1 MNVLVVYD
9 ASWDNFSEISRRLT
23 SKNIDPNHR
32 INIYYGKQSK
42 HLSVIC
48 AKNMLQ
54 IFRKCINT
62 GQFLED
68 LRIQLQFTK
77 FCIIF
82 HNFTEYNTIS
92 SVLINICKENGIPY
106 FVFTEYTDDFFF
118 NGEPMSTRFKK
129 CVINVPNISKREDIS
144 CNIDFEIS
152 FATETNSSKDYSQI
166 VHKLRNSYK
175 SIDENRLKKSII
187 FVDNKIPK
195 QYSYL
200 EYMANKKK
208 WIKEVIPR

>member
-9 ASWDNFSEISRRLT
+9 TSWDNLAEISRRLT

-32 INIYYGKQSK
+32 INIFYGKQSK
-42 HLSVIC
+42 HLNTIC
-48 AKNMLQ
+48 NKNMLQ

-62 GQFLED
+62 KQFLED

-92 SVLINICKENGIPY
+92 SVIIKICEENEIPY
-106 FVFTEYTDDFFF
+106 FIFSEHNDDFFF
-118 NGEPMSTRFKK
+118 NGELTSARFKK
-129 CVINVPNISKREDIS
+129 CVLEIPDITKRVEVS
-144 CNIDFEIS
+144 CNIDFEIA
-152 FATETNSSKDYSQI
+152 FATETNSAKDYSQI
-166 VHKLRNSYK
+166 VQKLRNCYR
-175 SIDENRLKKSII
+175 SIDESKAKKSII
-187 FVDNKIPK
+187 FIDNKTPK